1 MKFIG
6 LDAHSGSCFYV
17 VKNGRG
23 RVLGHGEVLTSE
35 RTLLEMVRS
44 IRRPRKL
51 IFEEGVVSQ
60 WLYLLLKDEVD
71 ELVVCQPPERKGPK
85 TDRLDAHQL
94 ADDLRQERFV
104 RVFHSDHRFMELRA
118 LVSAHADVTQELTR
132 TKNRYKALYRQSA
145 IPIPV
150 AQSFYRDD
158 SWVEHLPTAY
168 QRRVATSLLRQLEV
182 LDDEKKGFEQFF
194 AENTRNSRVA
204 GLLKTIPGIGDIRAN
219 QLVAI
224 IVTPARFENK
234 YHFFAYAMLVK
245 HKQRSG
251 GQDYPPQ
258 RPRGQTLLKSILH
271 SSVYGALRSDNAF
284 RRKYEAMLQRGA
296 HVRAARKAVARSIAA
311 TVLGVWKSGKPY
323 DDKHREKKPQN
334 KTCHSAVQS
343 L

>member
-17 VKNGRG
+17 VKNRRG
-23 RVLGHGEVLTSE
+23 RVLDHGEVLTAE
-35 RTLLEMVRS
+35 RALLEMVRS

-71 ELVVCQPPERKGPK
+71 DLVVCQPPERQGAK
-85 TDRLDAHQL
+85 TDRIDAHQL

-104 RVFHSDHRFMELRA
+104 RVFHSDHLFMELRA
-118 LVSAHADVTQELTR
+118 LVSAHVDVTQELTR

-145 IPIPV
+145 IPMPV
-150 AQSFYRDD
+150 AQSFYRDE
-158 SWVEHLPTAY
+158 SWVERLPTAY
-168 QRRVATSLLRQLEV
+168 QRRVAESLLRQLEV
-182 LDDEKKGFEQFF
+182 LDDEKKAFEQCF
-194 AENTRNSRVA
+194 AENARSDRVA

-245 HKQRSG
+245 HKQQSG
-251 GQDYPPQ
+251 GREYGS
-258 RPRGQTLLKSILH
+258 RRARGQTLLKSIFYNA
-271 SSVYGALRSDNAF
+271 VYGALRSDNAF
-284 RRKYEAMLQRGA
+284 RRKYEVMLQRGT
-296 HVRAARKAVARSIAA
+296 HVRAARQAVARALAA

-323 DDKHREKKPQN
+323 DDKHREKGPKK